1 MKSKHVIFAEYVFI
15 FFLGILLAFSYIL
28 FIVSNSFAPAGINGV
43 AVMIQYKLN
52 FSVGFMSL
60 IINVPLCVFAFFFI
74 NRKFAVRT
82 LLFCIVYSVSYLI
95 LQTESIS
102 DFLSS
107 FQYNAGGVDTIYP
120 VLIAGIISGFC
131 YGTLFRLSSSTGGT
145 DIIAKYLSKKNPH
158 LNFFWIT
165 FAINAVVAL
174 ASYFVYTEEI
184 AGQIIYNFKPVCL
197 CIFYCFT
204 SSFVG
209 NYMLKGLR
217 SACEF
222 VIITSHAEE
231 IEKLILETLHHS
243 ATRLKGQGIY
253 SDAEKDVL
261 VCVVNKHQMVEF
273 QDMIRRFPDTFT
285 FVKTVDDTVGNFKK
299 IK

>member
-1 MKSKHVIFAEYVFI
+1 MKPKQVLALEYVFI
-15 FFLGILLAFSYIL
+15 VLLGVLFALGYIL
-28 FIVSNSFAPAGINGV
+28 FVVVNNFAPAGINGI

-60 IINVPLCVFAFFFI
+60 IINVPLCVFAFFFV

-82 LLFCIVYSVSYLI
+82 LVFCLVYSFSYL
-95 LQTESIS
+95 LFQKLN
-102 DFLSS
+102 LSR
-107 FQYNAGGVDTIYP
+107 FQYNAGGIDTIYP
-120 VLIAGIISGFC
+120 VLIAGLISGFC
-131 YGTLFRLSSSTGGT
+131 YGCLFRLNSSSGGT
-145 DIIAKYLSKKNPH
+145 DVIAKFVSKKKPF

-165 FAINAVVAL
+165 FAINAVVAFS
-174 ASYFVYTEEI
+174 SYFVY
-184 AGQIIYNFKPVCL
+184 AQNVNGVVVYNFKPVCL
-197 CIFYCFT
+197 CMLYCFM

-209 NYMLKGLR
+209 NFMLKGSR

-222 VIITSHAEE
+222 VIVTTHADE
-231 IEKLILETLHHS
+231 IEQLVLKTLRHS

-253 SDAEKDVL
+253 SGTDKEVL
-261 VCVVNKHQMVEF
+261 ICVVNRHQMVEF